1 MNIVMGESI
10 AHSAKNV
17 DVGVSPRDVRSNP
30 RLRGGLIPTYEDF
43 KSQMLVN
50 RVLKKIGFRCQIG
63 PCQKSTGRAHSDLRL
78 TPPVFIFKRKRK
90 FIFTNPGNGYKIQST
105 GKTSNHSPMEMLLSI
120 PPVWTTPQKPTDLA
134 ETQLLAAILDG
145 SFPIGS
151 PLPPERELS
160 QALGITRPT
169 LREAL
174 QRLAR
179 DGWIQIH
186 QGKSTIV
193 RDYWK
198 EGNLIMLNALAQQPE
213 VLTRGF
219 IDHLL
224 EVRSALAPAYTRLA
238 ISRESDALAQLLQGI
253 INLTDTADAYS
264 QADQE
269 LHHQLT
275 LLSGNPIFTLI
286 YNGFR
291 KLSYQAGL
299 QYFAAPAARRYSQA
313 YYQGLLE
320 DARLKDAESAATRTE
335 KVMQDCLV
343 FWQNSGTS

>member
-1 MNIVMGESI
+1 M
-10 AHSAKNV
+10 
-17 DVGVSPRDVRSNP
+17 
-30 RLRGGLIPTYEDF
+30 
-43 KSQMLVN
+43 
-50 RVLKKIGFRCQIG
+50 
-63 PCQKSTGRAHSDLRL
+63 STPS
-78 TPPVFIFKRKRK
+78 
-90 FIFTNPGNGYKIQST
+90 
-105 GKTSNHSPMEMLLSI
+105 
-120 PPVWTTPQKPTDLA
+120 VWTTPQKPTDLA
-134 ETQLLAAILDG
+134 EKQLLAAILDG

-151 PLPPERELS
+151 PLPSERELA